1 MWLIILFFSEM
12 LTASAMGYF
21 EDEIQKAVVLALFVP
36 LIISSGGNSGS
47 QAATLIIRA
56 MALQEITLKD
66 WWYVMRKEIFTGL
79 SLGGILGIIGFLRIM
94 IWHKA
99 GFRLWNSL
107 GFCRIKCRRFSG
119 DDRPLGNTFGFYGSF
134 YS

>member
-79 SLGGILGIIGFLRIM
+79 SLGGILGSSVF
-94 IWHKA
+94 
-99 GFRLWNSL
+99 
-107 GFCRIKCRRFSG
+107 
-119 DDRPLGNTFGFYGSF
+119 
-134 YS
+134 